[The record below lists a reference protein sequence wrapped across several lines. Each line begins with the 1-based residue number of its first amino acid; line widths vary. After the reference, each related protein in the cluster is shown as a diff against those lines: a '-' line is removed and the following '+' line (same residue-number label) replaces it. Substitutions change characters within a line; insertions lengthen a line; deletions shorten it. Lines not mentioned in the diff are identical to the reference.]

1 VAGTTPPNAAAGG
14 FRLLVAVTALVTFA
28 LIILGGVVRVTG
40 SGLGCPDWPLCHGQI
55 IPPFEYHT
63 LIEYSHRMVASLVSL
78 LVVATTVAAWIRY
91 RRNRRIVVPVTL
103 ALVALGVEVV
113 LGGITVLTELPPT
126 IVTVHLLVAQMILGL
141 LVFTL
146 FATGGATWA
155 AGPSSDRFFRWA
167 LGAAVFTLGVTLS
180 GSYLVG
186 VGATAVCPDWPLCD
200 GNGLPSTGLTW
211 VHMAHRLMA
220 AVGVVIV
227 ARAAWMGWD
236 RRRLSRSMGAAS
248 VAVAALTVAQVLA
261 GAANPWFQFVPA
273 AQAVHL
279 GLATALW
286 GSLVLLTALASRPLL
301 IPVAGAALT
310 VEEFV
315 SGRPW
320 GAILKDYVT
329 LTKPTIMSLLLL
341 TAAGGMALAAQGA
354 PPMRVVLAVLIGGG
368 LASGG
373 ASAVNHF
380 MDRDIDRLM
389 RRTASRPVAS
399 ERVPARHAAV
409 FGLVLTVLAFVV
421 LWWGANLL
429 AAALAMTG
437 TALYLLVY
445 TKWLKRA
452 TAQNIVIGGAA
463 GAIPPMVGWAAVT
476 GSLALPPLLLF
487 GIIFLWTPP
496 HFWALAL
503 LLHRDYAA
511 AGVPML
517 PVVKGEASTRWAILR
532 YTLPLVALT
541 VLLYP
546 VAEVLGLL
554 YLAAA
559 LVLGAG
565 FIGAA
570 ALLLRRADRKAA
582 LQTYLY
588 SLLYLAL
595 LFLVI
600 IVDSAVF

>member
-1 VAGTTPPNAAAGG
+1 MAGSSPPNAAAGG
-14 FRLLVAVTALVTFA
+14 FRLLVGVTALVTFA
-28 LIILGGVVRVTG
+28 LITLGGVVRVTG

-78 LVVATTVAAWIRY
+78 LVVATTVAAWMRY
-91 RRNRRIVVPVTL
+91 RRHRRIVAPLTL
-103 ALVALGVEVV
+103 ALVALAVEVV

-126 IVTVHLLVAQMILGL
+126 IVTVHLLIAQTILGL

-146 FATGGATWA
+146 FASGGAHWA
-155 AGPSSDRFFRWA
+155 SGASADRFFRWA

-180 GSYLVG
+180 GSYIVG
-186 VGATAVCPDWPLCD
+186 VGASAVCPNWPLCD
-200 GNGLPSTGLTW
+200 GNVLPSTGLTW

-248 VAVAALTVAQVLA
+248 VTVAALTVAQVLA

-273 AQAVHL
+273 VQAVHL
-279 GLATALW
+279 GLATAMW

-301 IPVAGAALT
+301 IPVAGAALA

-315 SGRPW
+315 WGRPW
-320 GAILKDYVT
+320 RAILKDYVT
-329 LTKPTIMSLLLL
+329 LTKPKIMSLLLI
-341 TAAGGMALAAQGA
+341 TAAGGMVLAAQGA
-354 PPMRVVLAVLIGGG
+354 PSMRVVLAVLIGGG

-373 ASAVNHF
+373 ASAVNHY
-380 MDRDIDRLM
+380 MDRDLDRLM

-399 ERVPARHAAV
+399 ERIPPGHAAV
-409 FGLVLTVLAFVV
+409 FGAVLTVAAFLV
-421 LWWGANLL
+421 LWWGANPL
-429 AAALAMTG
+429 AAVLAMTG

-445 TKWLKRA
+445 TKWLKR
-452 TAQNIVIGGAA
+452 TTTQNIVIGGAA
-463 GAIPPMVGWAAVT
+463 GAIPPLVGWAAVT
-476 GSLALPPLLLF
+476 GGMALPPLMLF

-503 LLHRDYAA
+503 LIHKDYAA

-517 PVVKGEASTRWAILR
+517 PVVKGEASTRRAILW

-541 VLLYP
+541 LLLYP
-546 VAEVLGLL
+546 ASEALGAL
-554 YLAAA
+554 YLTTA
-559 LVLGAG
+559 LILGAG

-570 ALLLRRADRKAA
+570 ARLLRRADRKAA

-595 LFLVI
+595 LFVAVM
-600 IVDSAVF
+600 VDSAL